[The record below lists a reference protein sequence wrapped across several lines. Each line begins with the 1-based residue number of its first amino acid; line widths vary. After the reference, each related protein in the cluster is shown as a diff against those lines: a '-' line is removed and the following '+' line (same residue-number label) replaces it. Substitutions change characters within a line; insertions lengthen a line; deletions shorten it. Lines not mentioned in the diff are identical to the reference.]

1 MSQRSVH
8 NFHDHQVEELT
19 PHQFDFDE
27 IDRALISGDPN
38 GIAARELAEAWKSEE
53 KCGQS
58 AEVLSRL
65 IDLLLPDK
73 LNKLSAKA
81 SGVKLL
87 ALGWM
92 VQAGSGR
99 IGSLPL
105 SAIAKRTG
113 MTRAILSYWV
123 RHFEEHLGFHARAQ
137 KLSGSVASYEASAVT
152 GWETRRAN
160 AAKKADGDPPPILT
174 PEVGH
179 EANHSEGHLEQP

>member
-1 MSQRSVH
+1 MAIPCTQEQ
-8 NFHDHQVEELT
+8 HDKLVEESVPT
-19 PHQFDFDE
+19 HFDFDE
-27 IDRALISGDPN
+27 VDRALIAGDPD
-38 GIAARELAEAWKSEE
+38 GLAARELAEAWRAEE

-58 AEVLSRL
+58 AEVFSRL
-65 IDLLLPDK
+65 IDLLLPDN
-73 LNKLSAKA
+73 LNKLSAKT

-105 SAIAKRTG
+105 SEIAKRTG
-113 MTRAILSYWV
+113 MTRAILSHWV
-123 RHFEEHLGFHARAQ
+123 RHFEDHLGFHARAQ

-160 AAKKADGDPPPILT
+160 AAKKADGDPPP
-174 PEVGH
+174 V
-179 EANHSEGHLEQP
+179 